1 MKRFDRKRLRYIRA
15 ILRRG
20 PTEAGY
26 AYFRARR
33 RRRNAGDDEPRL
45 LPSDRLVL
53 SAGFAV
59 SAEEVEANA
68 LADPDSAPETEEEIA
83 AAWGAEYVQQVRSRL
98 SLTQA
103 EFSERFHVPLG
114 TLRDWERGAS
124 VPDTSARTL
133 LRVIAREPE
142 AVLRAL
148 AS

>member
-1 MKRFDRKRLRYIRA
+1 M
-15 ILRRG
+15 
-20 PTEAGY
+20 
-26 AYFRARR
+26 
-33 RRRNAGDDEPRL
+33 
-45 LPSDRLVL
+45 SD
-53 SAGFAV
+53 
-59 SAEEVEANA
+59 EEVEANA

-103 EFSERFHVPLG
+103 EFSERFHIPLG

-142 AVLRAL
+142 AVWRAL
-148 AS
+148 AR